1 MNQQTKIG
9 GRKMKKKLVASLLAF
24 VLLLTVAACGNSAAS
39 DKKKAVKV
47 TTVNVGTEG
56 AYPPYN
62 YVKSNGQA
70 DGYDIAVMRAVDKKV
85 PSLKFKYV
93 PTAWDSIFVALESGK
108 FDIIA
113 SDLGK
118 NPERE
123 AKYLFSKQPYLYGNS
138 QIIYKAGRTD
148 IKSLK
153 DLFGKKV
160 AAGVGTNTTTALE
173 KFNKENGN
181 KIKIKYTDG
190 NINNALQEIDS
201 KRVDATISS
210 IITTNLTAKKLG
222 IKIAGTTA
230 PELGISPIHLLYVK
244 NDRGSKYQ
252 KLIDKALVSLRKDGT
267 LKKLSIKYLGK
278 DYTTKKAAEKQ

>member
-1 MNQQTKIG
+1 
-9 GRKMKKKLVASLLAF
+9 MKKKIVLIFLSF
-24 VLLLTVAACGNSAAS
+24 ILLLSMGACANGSTTG
-39 DKKKAVKV
+39 KKKIKV

-62 YVKSNGQA
+62 YVDKNGKA

-85 PSLKFKYV
+85 PALKFKYI

-118 NPERE
+118 NAERE
-123 AKYLFSKQPYLYGNS
+123 KKYLFSVQPYLYGNS

-153 DLFGKKV
+153 DLYGKKV

-173 KFNKENGN
+173 NFNKKNGN

-201 KRVDATISS
+201 GRVDATISS
-210 IITTNLTAKKLG
+210 IITTKLTAKKLG
-222 IKIAGTTA
+222 IKIGGTTA
-230 PELGISPIHLLYVK
+230 PELGIAPIHLLYVK
-244 NDRGSKYQ
+244 NDRGRKYQ

-267 LKKLSIKYLGK
+267 LKKLSIKYLGR
-278 DYTTKKAAEKQ
+278 DYTTKAAAEKQ

>member
-1 MNQQTKIG
+1 MTK
-9 GRKMKKKLVASLLAF
+9 KWVLALLT
-24 VLLLTVAACGNSAAS
+24 VILLLTTAACGNSSASS

-62 YVKSNGQA
+62 YVDANGKA
-70 DGYDIAVMRAVDKKV
+70 DGYDIAVMRAIDKKV

-123 AKYLFSKQPYLYGNS
+123 KKYLFSKEPYLYGSS

-153 DLFGKKV
+153 DLYGKKV
-160 AAGVGTNTTTALE
+160 AAGVGTNTTTQLE
-173 KFNKENGN
+173 TFNKKHGN
-181 KIKIKYTDG
+181 KITIKYTDG

-201 KRVDATISS
+201 KRVDATISN

-222 IKIAGTTA
+222 IKVDGTTA

-252 KLIDKALVSLRKDGT
+252 KLIDKAIVELREEGT
-267 LKKLSIKYLGK
+267 LKKLSEKYLGK
-278 DYTTKKAAEKQ
+278 DYTTEEAAAKQ

>member
-1 MNQQTKIG
+1 MSK
-9 GRKMKKKLVASLLAF
+9 KMVLVFLTL
-24 VLLLTVAACGNSAAS
+24 VLLLTTAACGNGSAS
-39 DKKKAVKV
+39 SKKKAEKV

-62 YVKSNGQA
+62 YVDKNGKV

-85 PSLKFKYV
+85 PSLKFHYV

-123 AKYLFSKQPYLYGNS
+123 KKYLFSEQPYLYGNS

-153 DLFGKKV
+153 DLYGKKV

-173 KFNKENGN
+173 KFNKANGN

-222 IKIAGTTA
+222 IKISGTTA
-230 PELGISPIHLLYVK
+230 PELGISPIHLLFVK
-244 NDRGSKYQ
+244 NDTGRKYQ
-252 KLIDKALVSLRKDGT
+252 KLIDKALVALRKDGT
-267 LKKLSIKYLGK
+267 LKKLSIQYLGK
-278 DYTTKKAAEKQ
+278 DYTTKASAEEQ

>member
-1 MNQQTKIG
+1 MNKKIA
-9 GRKMKKKLVASLLAF
+9 LALLAF
-24 VLLLTVAACGNSAAS
+24 ILLLTTAACGNGAAS
-39 DKKKAVKV
+39 TKKNTVKV

-62 YVKSNGQA
+62 YVDKNGKA

-85 PSLKFKYV
+85 QSLKFNYV

-123 AKYLFSKQPYLYGNS
+123 KKYLFSEQPYLYGSS

-153 DLFGKKV
+153 DLYGKTV

-173 KFNKENGN
+173 HFNKENGN

-210 IITTNLTAKKLG
+210 IITTKLTAKKLG
-222 IKIAGTTA
+222 IKIDGTTA
-230 PELGISPIHLLYVK
+230 PELGISPIHLLFVK
-244 NDRGSKYQ
+244 NDKGSKYQ
-252 KLIDKALVSLRKDGT
+252 KLIDKALIELRKDGT

-278 DYTTKKAAEKQ
+278 DYTTKESAE

>member
-1 MNQQTKIG
+1 
-9 GRKMKKKLVASLLAF
+9 MKKKFVASLLAF
-24 VLLLTVAACGNSAAS
+24 ILLLTVAACGNSSAS

-62 YVKSNGQA
+62 YVDSNGKA

-85 PSLKFKYV
+85 PSLKFNYV

-113 SDLGK
+113 SNLGK

-123 AKYLFSKQPYLYGNS
+123 KKYLFSEEPYLYGSS

-153 DLFGKKV
+153 DLNGKNV
-160 AAGVGTNTTTALE
+160 AAGVGTATTTQLE
-173 KFNKENGN
+173 EYNKKHGN
-181 KIKIKYTDG
+181 KITIKYTDG
-190 NINNALQEIDS
+190 DINKALQEIDS
-201 KRVDATISS
+201 KRVDATISN

-222 IKIAGTTA
+222 IKVDGTTA

-252 KLIDKALVSLRKDGT
+252 KLIDKALISLRKDGT
-267 LKKLSIKYLGK
+267 LKKLSEKYLGK
-278 DYTTKKAAEKQ
+278 DYTTEEAAAKE